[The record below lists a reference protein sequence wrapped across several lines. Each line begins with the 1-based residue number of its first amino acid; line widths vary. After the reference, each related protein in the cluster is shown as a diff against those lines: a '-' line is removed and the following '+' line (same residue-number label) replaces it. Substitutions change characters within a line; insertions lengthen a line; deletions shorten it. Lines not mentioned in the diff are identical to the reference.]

1 MDGWL
6 FCEKLVRD
14 GVAYRLGKRGDD
26 PAVYRFEPLGV
37 PLRGWQAGRF
47 NKTLQQRSQVLGVC
61 QNQGLLSALGPVRY
75 EKLVW
80 VGWQDPGG
88 DNPFQ
93 GTAGQTD
100 LPRTIQDLLP
110 VIRAYELVHLAGLVI
125 GPPDWGRLTHNDQG
139 YQLPDPWLK
148 EYLACPERELPPG
161 LTAVYPPE
169 LSQCAPLGQT
179 ADCFY
184 LGLLLYSLLSDKIP
198 YPLKNNWP
206 QGLITRRSIPLTH
219 FLPQINPQLSN
230 LIADLLAP
238 DPEERP
244 SVREVRWQWQKN
256 LNQSLFLATPHEYRR
271 NRQASRRYDMGIR
284 LDKWFARVKLSLGI
298 IAFLGLLAGCY
309 SWWQNRPGPSAEQI
323 VTELFAS
330 PFLATS
336 LINPS
341 GCADLVSRLTREKNR
356 RAALIRELSFQ
367 PYVKI
372 KAIKRL
378 ARSPRK
384 TELELTLEWWTWEP
398 GRFRK
403 TVNQE
408 RFVLAKARKTWKI
421 QRTQLMTAS
430 VK

>member
-1 MDGWL
+1 
-6 FCEKLVRD
+6 
-14 GVAYRLGKRGDD
+14 
-26 PAVYRFEPLGV
+26 
-37 PLRGWQAGRF
+37 
-47 NKTLQQRSQVLGVC
+47 
-61 QNQGLLSALGPVRY
+61 
-75 EKLVW
+75 
-80 VGWQDPGG
+80 
-88 DNPFQ
+88 
-93 GTAGQTD
+93 
-100 LPRTIQDLLP
+100 
-110 VIRAYELVHLAGLVI
+110 
-125 GPPDWGRLTHNDQG
+125 
-139 YQLPDPWLK
+139 
-148 EYLACPERELPPG
+148 
-161 LTAVYPPE
+161 
-169 LSQCAPLGQT
+169 
-179 ADCFY
+179 
-184 LGLLLYSLLSDKIP
+184 
-198 YPLKNNWP
+198 
-206 QGLITRRSIPLTH
+206 
-219 FLPQINPQLSN
+219 

-244 SVREVRWQWQKN
+244 SVREVRWQWQKS